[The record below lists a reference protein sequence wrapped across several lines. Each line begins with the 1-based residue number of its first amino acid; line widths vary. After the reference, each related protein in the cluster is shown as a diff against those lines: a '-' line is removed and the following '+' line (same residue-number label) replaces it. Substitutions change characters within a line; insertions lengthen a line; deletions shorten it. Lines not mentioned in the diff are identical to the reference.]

1 MGSGTK
7 RRLFAGAVVL
17 ALVICGVILFELSR
31 PPAATL
37 IPLGQLS
44 GELPSRTTL
53 ATDRKPLQPSGDA
66 EADAQAVL
74 DAVQEFSNE
83 VASFR
88 VRQTRRYT
96 GSFSDNAPIR
106 SVIVGEKP
114 NRLVLRYENW
124 AGGLAFVSDGEQ
136 FRVCSEI
143 DLGPSLPDS
152 QKRYLAGTSPDSMNA
167 SLRHVGQLSISP
179 PTHAFPELEM
189 MALLPFTDDVAG
201 FLGSRGWGTVRWIG
215 TEDIDGRTAEHLVC
229 TGRVCRLKAGADPA
243 SSPAAEP
250 ADPDAEPEESKLHL
264 WIDAEGPPLLR
275 KAASGD
281 FMMTYADWALNPVLP
296 EQTFELPATHGYQP
310 IAFDFP
316 EGGSW
321 VGRRAPDLELAT
333 LDGERH
339 QLSDARGNVVVLSFW
354 ATWCG
359 PCLKELPVVAGIV
372 DEFADRDVRL
382 LAVTQETDSEKIRHT
397 LQRLN
402 LDIEAVIDIEQQSS
416 AFGVVGI
423 PHLVVID
430 QQGEIQAVHVGLT
443 SGLDEALREELMRL
457 SAR

>member
-1 MGSGTK
+1 MGTGAK
-7 RRLFAGAVVL
+7 RGLIAGVVCL
-17 ALVICGVILFELSR
+17 ALVICGAILLNLSR

-37 IPLGQLS
+37 MPLGQLS
-44 GELPSRTTL
+44 GDLPAQSTL
-53 ATDRKPLQPSGDA
+53 ETDRQPLQPSGDA
-66 EADAQAVL
+66 QADAQALL
-74 DAVQEFSNE
+74 DAVQEFSSQ
-83 VASFR
+83 VTSFR
-88 VRQTRRYT
+88 VRQTRHYT
-96 GSFSDNAPIR
+96 GTFSTNAPIR

-124 AGGLAFVSDGEQ
+124 AGALAFVADGGT
-136 FRVCSEI
+136 FCVCSEI

-152 QKRYLAGTSPDSMNA
+152 QKRYLAGDGPDSMDA
-167 SLRHVGQLSISP
+167 ILRHVGRLSISP

-189 MALLPFTDDVAG
+189 MALLPFTDDVTG

-229 TGRVCRLKAGADPA
+229 TGRVCRLKAEAGPGP
-243 SSPAAEP
+243 SEPAEP
-250 ADPDAEPEESKLHL
+250 ADPDSEPEESKLHL

-275 KAASGD
+275 KASLND

-296 EQTFELPATHGYQP
+296 PGTFQLPATHDYQQ

-321 VGRRAPDLELAT
+321 VGRRAPELALAT

-359 PCLKELPVVAGIV
+359 PCLKELPIVSGIV
-372 DEFADRDVRL
+372 ERFADRDVRL
-382 LAVTQETDSEKIRHT
+382 LAVTQETDVEKIHGT

-402 LDIEAVIDIEQQSS
+402 LEIEAAIDIDQQSS
-416 AFGVVGI
+416 SFGVVGI

-430 QQGEIQAVHVGLT
+430 RQGEIRAVHVGLT
-443 SGLDEALREELMRL
+443 SGLEEELREELERL
-457 SAR
+457 TQK